1 MVRAKP
7 KPKRVNKAGA
17 VLEWARS
24 TPAPS
29 EARSSAL
36 LTHDEA
42 REVVLQICKMRQEG
56 HPTPS
61 MRQVAQRLAETYPEL
76 AERGPFGFVQLRDFV
91 GRHVPGGWGG
101 RV

>member
-7 KPKRVNKAGA
+7 KRAKRAGA
-17 VLEWARS
+17 VLEWAMS

-29 EARSSAL
+29 EGRSSAL
-36 LTHDEA
+36 LAHDEA
-42 REVVLQICKMRQEG
+42 REAVHAICKMRQEG

-61 MRQVAQRLAETYPEL
+61 MRQVAQRLLEEFPEL
-76 AERGPFGFVQLRDFV
+76 ADRGPFGVVQLRDYV
-91 GRHVPGGWGG
+91 GRHVKGGWGG